1 MIISNVKIAERIAS
15 RGYDYEKALEDLDAY
30 RTPAQEKLEISDSD
44 VDELINNICE
54 GFDFES
60 DWRN

>member
-1 MIISNVKIAERIAS
+1 MIISNVKIAERVSS
-15 RGYDYEKALEDLDAY
+15 RGYDYEKALDDLDAY
-30 RTPAQEKLEISDSD
+30 RTPEQEELELSESE
-44 VDELINNICE
+44 VEELVNNICA

>member
-1 MIISNVKIAERIAS
+1 MIISNVKIAEIVAS
-15 RGYDYEKALEDLDAY
+15 RGYNYEKALDDLDAY
-30 RTPAQEKLEISDSD
+30 RTPDQEELELSESE
-44 VDELINNICE
+44 VEELVNNICA

>member
-1 MIISNVKIAERIAS
+1 MIISNVKIADRISS
-15 RGYDYEKALEDLDAY
+15 RGYNYGLALACVDEV
-30 RTPAQEKLEISDSD
+30 RTPDDEKLEISEQD
-44 VDELINNICE
+44 VEDLVNNICA